1 VPRHCGH
8 ARVARAAASALAAL
22 LAGGCAGSGALT
34 RTRTQQHTTS
44 ARDGALPADYVPV
57 GVGRGPRYRPPARP
71 AAVRAGRP
79 VDGMRCLAAAGTRYG
94 AHLEIFSDRHVVAI
108 PTGLGA
114 RPPFTRA
121 AGRIE
126 HARCLYPAATSDPSG
141 VLTISTARPVT
152 LGEVFDLWGQPLSR
166 RAVATFRGPVV
177 AYVGTRR
184 WRGDPRAIRL
194 ARHTRVVLE
203 LASRIPPH
211 RTYVFPPGL

>member
-1 VPRHCGH
+1 MS
-8 ARVARAAASALAAL
+8 ARSSSALVGLAAL
-22 LAGGCAGSGALT
+22 VAGGCGSAGTPAP
-34 RTRTQQHTTS
+34 RHTTP
-44 ARDGALPADYVPV
+44 ARGAALPADYVPV
-57 GVGRGPRYRPPARP
+57 GVGAGERYRPAPRP
-71 AAVRAGRP
+71 AAVSAGRP
-79 VDGMRCLAAAGTRYG
+79 VDGMRCVAATGRRFG
-94 AHLEIFSDRHVVAI
+94 AHLEIFSHRHVVAI

-114 RPPFTRA
+114 RPPFTQA

-126 HARCLYPAATSDPSG
+126 HARCLYPASTFDPSG
-141 VLTISTARPVT
+141 VLAITPGRPVT

-166 RAVATFRGPVV
+166 RAVATFRGPVL

-203 LASRIPPH
+203 LASRLPPH